1 MSVVNTPSSIKDI
14 ECSSI
19 ASAES
24 RDSNQAIPISDRGD
38 EPPNNS
44 LVFLVLL
51 SSVIFLYLQVFILP
65 ATPLAASGDQAI
77 YLHHAARMLEGQM
90 IYRDYDHFTLP
101 GTDVVYMMLFKLF
114 GVRAWIPQA
123 MLIVLGVSAVY
134 LLICISRKL
143 MRGAAV
149 YLPGLLFITLPFAS
163 YLDATHHWYS
173 TVATT
178 GAVAILIEER
188 SLARLA
194 GAGVLLGVA
203 TFFTQSMA
211 LVPIAVALFLLWER
225 SRNGESWGSLLNQEF
240 SFLASFLATIA
251 ACLAYFVW
259 KVGIKRLFYYTV
271 VFVVKYYP
279 ADWFNT
285 WRVYLTDRP
294 HLHIWTS
301 WIELPAFALTHLIL
315 PGVYILF
322 LSSYALKSRTASHAL
337 WNRLMLVNFIGLSL
351 FLTVASAPAST
362 RLYAVSPPALILLA
376 WFLDSSQKVERS
388 LLRFLFFIIF
398 AMAIARPLV
407 AQIRW
412 KACLDLP
419 TGRTAFFEPVLYEK
433 TKWIAERTRPF
444 DCFFGDQLMSF
455 ELRLRNVGRVPFLRP
470 TDYTRPEE
478 VQDTIQA
485 LEKFKVRFVS
495 WYRGLDYEKRAAQ
508 HPEGNH
514 LEPIRT
520 YLHAHYHIAHICA
533 NGDQI
538 WERNSTT
545 VPANLIQQNA
555 R

>member
-1 MSVVNTPSSIKDI
+1 VNTPSSTNVI

-19 ASAES
+19 APAEP
-24 RDSNQAIPISDRGD
+24 RQSNQAIHIPDRGD
-38 EPPNNS
+38 ERSNNS

-51 SSVIFLYLQVFILP
+51 SSTIFLYLQVFVLP
-65 ATPLAASGDQAI
+65 ATPRAASGDQAI

-101 GTDVVYMMLFKLF
+101 GTDVVYTMLFKLF

-123 MLIVLGVSAVY
+123 MLIVLGVSTVY
-134 LLICISRKL
+134 LLIRISRKL

-149 YLPGLLFITLPFAS
+149 YLPGLLFITLPFAG

-178 GAVAILIEER
+178 AAVAILIEER
-188 SLARLA
+188 SRARLA
-194 GAGVLLGVA
+194 SAGVLLGVA

-211 LVPIAVALFLLWER
+211 LVPIGFALFLSWER
-225 SRNGESWGSLLNQEF
+225 TRNGESWGSLLNKEF

-251 ACLAYFVW
+251 SCLAYFVW
-259 KVGIKRLFYYTV
+259 KVGIKQLFYYTV

-285 WRVYLTDRP
+285 WRVYLTGRP

-301 WIELPAFALTHLIL
+301 WIELPAFALIHLVV

-322 LSSYALKSRTASHAL
+322 LSSYALKSRKACDAL
-337 WNRLMLVNFIGLSL
+337 WNRLMLVNFMGLSL

-362 RLYAVSPPALILLA
+362 RLYAVSAPALVLLT

-388 LLRFLFFIIF
+388 SLRFLFFIVF
-398 AMAIARPLV
+398 VMAIAQPLV

-419 TGRTAFFEPVLYEK
+419 TGRTAFVEPVLYEK
-433 TKWIAERTRPF
+433 TRWIAERTRPF
-444 DCFFGDQLMSF
+444 DYFFGDQLMSF
-455 ELRLRNVGRVPFLRP
+455 ELRLRNVGRIPFLRP

-478 VQDTIQA
+478 VQDTIRA

-514 LEPIRT
+514 LAPIRT
-520 YLHAHYHIAHICA
+520 YLHEHYHLAHIFA

-538 WERNSTT
+538 WERN
-545 VPANLIQQNA
+545 
-555 R
+555 